1 MDDAKRQRV
10 CDNPSSGP
18 TLAAMKRSV
27 FFLSD
32 RTGITAEAMGR
43 SLLTQFEHVDFVLR
57 TIPFID
63 TTAKAQEAVARI
75 NQAADTEGM
84 RPLLFG
90 TLIDPQV
97 REIVAHSRGLL
108 LDPFDVF
115 ITPLE
120 RELGVH
126 STHAVGRSH
135 AMGDYATY
143 KHRIDAVNYALS
155 HDDGAT
161 TRQYGQADIILVGVS
176 RSGKTPT
183 CLYLA
188 LHFGL
193 LAANYPLTEDDFT
206 DPTLPKVL
214 QPFREKLFGLTID
227 AGRLHQIRN
236 ERRPDSKYAE
246 LRQCQRETEAAEAMY
261 RRERVPYID
270 TSSMS
275 IEEIG
280 STILHRTGRERR
292 LYS

>member
-1 MDDAKRQRV
+1 MQ
-10 CDNPSSGP
+10 
-18 TLAAMKRSV
+18 MKRSV

-32 RTGITAEAMGR
+32 RTGITAEAVGR
-43 SLLTQFEHVDFVLR
+43 SLLTQFENVDFVLR
-57 TIPFID
+57 TMPFID
-63 TTAKAQEAVARI
+63 TTEKAQEAVERI
-75 NQAADTEGM
+75 NKTADAEGK

-90 TLIDPQV
+90 TLIDPRI
-97 REIVAHSRGLL
+97 REIIAHSRGLL
-108 LDPFDVF
+108 LDPFDAF
-115 ITPLE
+115 IAPLE

-126 STHAVGRSH
+126 STHTVGRSH

-161 TRQYGQADIILVGVS
+161 TRHYGSADIILVGVS

-193 LAANYPLTEDDFT
+193 LAANYPLTDDDFQEQA
-206 DPTLPKVL
+206 LPKSL
-214 QPFREKLFGLTID
+214 QPFRDKLYGLTID
-227 AGRLHQIRN
+227 PLRLHQIRT

-246 LRQCQRETEAAEAMY
+246 LKQCQREIQASEAMY
-261 RRERVPYID
+261 RRERIPYID
-270 TSSMS
+270 ASSMS

>member
-1 MDDAKRQRV
+1 
-10 CDNPSSGP
+10 
-18 TLAAMKRSV
+18 MKRSV

-43 SLLTQFEHVDFVLR
+43 SLLTQFEDVDFVLR

-63 TTAKAQEAVARI
+63 TTEKAQEAVERI
-75 NQAADTEGM
+75 NKTADAEGK

-90 TLIDPQV
+90 TLIEPNV
-97 REIVAHSRGLL
+97 REIIAHSRGLL
-108 LDPFDVF
+108 LDPFDSF
-115 ITPLE
+115 IAPLE

-126 STHAVGRSH
+126 STHTIGRSH

-155 HDDGAT
+155 HDDGST
-161 TRQYGQADIILVGVS
+161 TRHYGSADVILVGVS

-193 LAANYPLTEDDFT
+193 LAANYPLTDDDFA
-206 DPTLPKVL
+206 DQTLPKVL
-214 QPFREKLFGLTID
+214 QPYREKLFGLTID
-227 AGRLHQIRN
+227 AARLQQIRT

-246 LRQCQRETEAAEAMY
+246 LKQCQREVQAAEAMY
-261 RRERVPYID
+261 RRERIPFLD
-270 TSSMS
+270 ASSMS

-280 STILHRTGRERR
+280 STLLHRTGLERR

>member
-1 MDDAKRQRV
+1 
-10 CDNPSSGP
+10 
-18 TLAAMKRSV
+18 MKRSV

-32 RTGITAEAMGR
+32 RTGITAEAVGR
-43 SLLTQFEHVDFVLR
+43 SLLTQFENVDFVLR

-63 TTAKAQEAVARI
+63 STDKAQEAVERI
-75 NQAADTEGM
+75 NRTADAEGH

-90 TLIDPQV
+90 TLIDPKI
-97 REIVAHSRGLL
+97 RDIISHSRGLL
-108 LDPFDVF
+108 LDPFDAF

-126 STHAVGRSH
+126 STHTIGRSH
-135 AMGDYATY
+135 AMGDYAAY

-161 TRQYGQADIILVGVS
+161 TRQYGSADLILVGVS

-193 LAANYPLTEDDFT
+193 LAANYPLTEDDFD
-206 DPTLPKVL
+206 DPTLPKAL
-214 QPFREKLFGLTID
+214 LSFRDKLFGLTID
-227 AGRLHQIRN
+227 PKRLQQIRT

-246 LRQCQRETEAAEAMY
+246 LRQCQREVQASEAMF
-261 RRERVPYID
+261 RRERVPYLD

>member
-1 MDDAKRQRV
+1 
-10 CDNPSSGP
+10 
-18 TLAAMKRSV
+18 MKRSV

-32 RTGITAEAMGR
+32 RTGITAEAVGR
-43 SLLTQFEHVDFVLR
+43 SLLTQFENVDFVLR
-57 TIPFID
+57 TVPFID
-63 TTAKAQEAVARI
+63 STQKAQEVVERI
-75 NQAADTEGM
+75 NNTADAEGQ

-90 TLIDPQV
+90 TLIDPQI
-97 REIVAHSRGLL
+97 REIIAHSRGLL
-108 LDPFDVF
+108 LDPFDAF

-126 STHAVGRSH
+126 STHTVGRSH

-143 KHRIDAVNYALS
+143 KQRIDAVNYALS

-161 TRQYGQADIILVGVS
+161 TRHYGSADIILVGVS

-188 LHFGL
+188 LHFGM
-193 LAANYPLTEDDFT
+193 LAANYPLTDDDFQEQ
-206 DPTLPKVL
+206 TLPKVL
-214 QPFREKLFGLTID
+214 HPFREKLFGLTID
-227 AGRLHQIRN
+227 PERLRQIRT
-236 ERRPDSKYAE
+236 ERRPESRYAD
-246 LRQCQRETEAAEAMY
+246 LKQCQREVHASEAMY
-261 RRERVPYID
+261 RRERIAYLD